1 MALVS
6 EAALGSLVLGSADP
20 ERLAAWYQSVFAP
33 DEQMP
38 DLVLRLARGLLI
50 FEARDDVA
58 EGAAEPG
65 RIIINIEVDDMD
77 ILASHVENVQGLEW
91 IRPVETIPVGRIATL
106 KDADGN
112 FVNVIQ
118 LNG

>member
-6 EAALGSLVLGSADP
+6 GAGLGSLVLGSADP
-20 ERLAAWYQSVFAP
+20 ERLAAWYQSAFAP
-33 DEQMP
+33 DEQLP
-38 DLVLRLARGLLI
+38 DLVLQLAQGLLI

-58 EGAAEPG
+58 EHTVEPG
-65 RIIINIEVDDMD
+65 RIIINIAVQDMD
-77 ILASHVENVQGLEW
+77 ILAAHLESLEGLEW
-91 IRPVETIPVGRIATL
+91 VRPVETIPVGRIATL